1 MGLTEINQ
9 ITEKI
14 IGAAIEVHKALG
26 PGLLESIYER
36 CLCHEL
42 ALQDINYQV
51 QMPLPLKYKGLDL
64 GKDFRIDLMVMDTVI
79 VEIKAVESILPVHE
93 AQLLS
98 YMKLTEKKVGLLLD
112 FNVPYL
118 KNGIH
123 RKILT

>member
-1 MGLTEINQ
+1 M
-9 ITEKI
+9 
-14 IGAAIEVHKALG
+14 HKALG

-42 ALQDINYQV
+42 ALQDITYQV

-98 YMKLTEKKVGLLLD
+98 YMKLTEKKVGLLLN